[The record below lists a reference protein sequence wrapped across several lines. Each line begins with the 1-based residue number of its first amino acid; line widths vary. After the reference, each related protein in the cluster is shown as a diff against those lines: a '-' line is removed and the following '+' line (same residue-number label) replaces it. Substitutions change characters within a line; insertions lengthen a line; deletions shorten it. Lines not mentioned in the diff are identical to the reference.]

1 MARIIMQDLIE
12 EGKVSRGWLGV
23 GIQDITAELAKAFG
37 VKNTKG
43 SLITKVMSPSPAE
56 TAGLKKGD
64 IVVRVNQKKVKDSS
78 QLRNYI
84 AEAGAWADVTLEV
97 IREGNLKI
105 FKVTLDELKSAST
118 STPLKTESLLVLG
131 ILVQDLSPDVI
142 KRLGYDPGTGVVI
155 SEVKSGSPA
164 DQAGLQAGMV
174 IAEVN
179 RNPVRDEKEFQ
190 NTLKNINT
198 DQGVLLLMVRPKGS
212 QYIIIKLR

>member
-1 MARIIMQDLIE
+1 
-12 EGKVSRGWLGV
+12 
-23 GIQDITAELAKAFG
+23 
-37 VKNTKG
+37 
-43 SLITKVMSPSPAE
+43 
-56 TAGLKKGD
+56 
-64 IVVRVNQKKVKDSS
+64 
-78 QLRNYI
+78 
-84 AEAGAWADVTLEV
+84 V

-142 KRLGYDPGTGVVI
+142 KRLGYDPGSGVVI

-179 RNPVRDEKEFQ
+179 RHPVRDEKEFQ
-190 NTLKNINT
+190 NALKNINT
-198 DQGVLLLMVRPKGS
+198 DQGVLLLMVGPKGS

>member
-1 MARIIMQDLIE
+1 M
-12 EGKVSRGWLGV
+12 
-23 GIQDITAELAKAFG
+23 
-37 VKNTKG
+37 
-43 SLITKVMSPSPAE
+43 
-56 TAGLKKGD
+56 
-64 IVVRVNQKKVKDSS
+64 
-78 QLRNYI
+78 
-84 AEAGAWADVTLEV
+84 
-97 IREGNLKI
+97 KI

-131 ILVQDLSPDVI
+131 ILVQDLSLEVI

-164 DQAGLQAGMV
+164 DQAGLQKGMV

-179 RNPVRDEKEFQ
+179 RHPIRDEKEFQ
-190 NTLKNINT
+190 NSLKNINL